1 MCAPGN
7 LITSKQENQFV
18 IDIYECKFPNIPTF
32 FCARYK
38 KITKESDTFR
48 LEYYLYPD
56 QQVTEDM
63 VDPDLFIFFKAF

>member
-1 MCAPGN
+1 MNAN
-7 LITSKQENQFV
+7 FRI
-18 IDIYECKFPNIPTF
+18 FPLFSVRDT
-32 FCARYK
+32 K
-38 KITKESDTFR
+38 KTKESDTFR